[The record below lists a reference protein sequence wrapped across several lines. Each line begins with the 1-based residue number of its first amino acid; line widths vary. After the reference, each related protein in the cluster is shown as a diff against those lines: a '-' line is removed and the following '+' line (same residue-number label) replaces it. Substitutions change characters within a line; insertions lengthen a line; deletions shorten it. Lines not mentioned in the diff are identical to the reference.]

1 MLMLLVACLC
11 WSVVIVHSLRCP
23 PYSEI
28 LVVTSLCEFSLAN
41 YCFSCFLV
49 INQYYVKWGLLLA
62 IVLFHL
68 AWSMS
73 VDILASPPVFSLRR
87 LWCWVPFL
95 ASGPVRL
102 FNLKTLR
109 QRLCWV
115 FSILW
120 CKQAALVPTPAGL
133 CWCFWSNICLCDFG
147 GGIDCAG
154 LIKCFLVV
162 DCRTDRVQC
171 EVLLLEIDNKFSAR

>member
-1 MLMLLVACLC
+1 MLMLLLACLI
-11 WSVVIVHSLRCP
+11 WSVVIVLS

-41 YCFSCFLV
+41 NCFSCS
-49 INQYYVKWGLLLA
+49 YVKWVLLLA
-62 IVLFHL
+62 IVQFHL

-73 VDILASPPVFSLRR
+73 EDILASPPVFSLRR
-87 LWCWVPFL
+87 LWCWMLFL
-95 ASGPVRL
+95 ANGPVRL

-115 FSILW
+115 FSFLW

-133 CWCFWSNICLCDFG
+133 CCCFWSNICLCDFG

-154 LIKCFLVV
+154 LIKCVSVV
-162 DCRTDRVQC
+162 DCRTDRVHC